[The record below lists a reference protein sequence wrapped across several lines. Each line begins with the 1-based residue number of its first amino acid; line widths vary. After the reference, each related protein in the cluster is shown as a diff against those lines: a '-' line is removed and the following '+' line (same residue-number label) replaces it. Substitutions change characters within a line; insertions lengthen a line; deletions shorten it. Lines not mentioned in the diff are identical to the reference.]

1 MNNIETMTLE
11 DIEIRRAEIETENE
25 TADEARL
32 LELVEEATALKAR
45 ENQILEE
52 RKAAAEAV
60 AAGAGEEIKK
70 PTEEKRT
77 MSEVRNSVEYMDAY
91 KKYIISGDD
100 RECRKLMTENVT
112 SGTVPVPE
120 IVDGIVRTAWE
131 NDQILSRVRKT
142 FFKGNLKVGFEYGA
156 DPAYAHTEGTTAMTE
171 ESLSLGIIT
180 MIPKNIKKYIRI
192 TDEVVSM
199 GGEEFLRY
207 IYDELTHQI
216 IKKLADLCVEDV
228 AGASTSSD
236 GDEVGVPQVTAAPG
250 LTTIAQAFAKLSDE
264 AVNPVIVMNKLT
276 YADFVTA
283 AAAGSFAFD
292 WTMGLPVLFSSALKA
307 YSAASATNVYAF
319 VGDLAGLQV
328 NYPEGEDVVIK
339 YDDLSEA
346 EADLVKIVGRQY
358 AAHALTAPGRFA
370 NICKPSG
377 T

>member
-1 MNNIETMTLE
+1 MTNIETMTLE
-11 DIEIRRAEIETENE
+11 EIEIRAQEIETESAKDD
-25 TADEARL
+25 ADLDA
-32 LELVEEATALKAR
+32 LVEETRALTDRK
-45 ENQILEE
+45 NQILEE

-70 PTEEKRT
+70 PKEEKRT

-112 SGTVPVPE
+112 GGTVPVPE

-142 FFKGNLKVGFEYGA
+142 FFKGNLKVGFEYAA

-192 TDEVVSM
+192 TDEVVAM

-283 AAAGSFAFD
+283 AAAGSFAYD

-319 VGDLAGLQV
+319 VGDLAGIQV
-328 NYPEGEDVVIK
+328 NYPEGEGVVIK

>member
-1 MNNIETMTLE
+1 MTNIETMTLE
-11 DIEIRRAEIETENE
+11 EIEIRAQEIETESAKDD
-25 TADEARL
+25 ADLDA
-32 LELVEEATALKAR
+32 LVEETRALTDRK
-45 ENQILEE
+45 NQILAE

-142 FFKGNLKVGFEYGA
+142 FFKGNLKVGFEYAA

-192 TDEVVSM
+192 TDEVVAM

-228 AGASTSSD
+228 AGAGTSSD

-250 LTTIAQAFAKLSDE
+250 LTTVAQAFAKLSDE

-283 AAAGSFAFD
+283 AAAGSFAYD

>member
-100 RECRKLMTENVT
+100 RECRKLMTENV

-142 FFKGNLKVGFEYGA
+142 FFKGNLKVGFEYAA
-156 DPAYAHTEGTTAMTE
+156 DPAYAHTEGNTAMTE

-192 TDEVVSM
+192 TDEVVAM

-250 LTTIAQAFAKLSDE
+250 LTTIASAFAKLSDE

-283 AAAGSFAFD
+283 AAAASFAFD

>member
-1 MNNIETMTLE
+1 MTNIETMTLE
-11 DIEIRRAEIETENE
+11 EIEIRAQEIETESAKDD
-25 TADEARL
+25 ADLDA
-32 LELVEEATALKAR
+32 LVEETRALTDRK
-45 ENQILEE
+45 NQILAE

-70 PTEEKRT
+70 PKEEKRT

-112 SGTVPVPE
+112 GGTVPVPE

-142 FFKGNLKVGFEYGA
+142 FFKGNLKVGFEYAA

-192 TDEVVSM
+192 TDEVVAM

-283 AAAGSFAFD
+283 AAAGSFAYD

-319 VGDLAGLQV
+319 VGDLAGIQV
-328 NYPEGEDVVIK
+328 NYPEGEGVVIK

>member
-11 DIEIRRAEIETENE
+11 DIEIRRAEIETEKE

-142 FFKGNLKVGFEYGA
+142 FFKGNLKVGFEYAA

-192 TDEVVSM
+192 TDEVVAM

-250 LTTIAQAFAKLSDE
+250 LTTVAQAFAKLSDE

-283 AAAGSFAFD
+283 AAAGSFAYD

-319 VGDLAGLQV
+319 VGDLAGIQV
-328 NYPEGEDVVIK
+328 NYPEGEGVVIK

>member
-1 MNNIETMTLE
+1 MTNIETMTLE
-11 DIEIRRAEIETENE
+11 EIEIRAQEIETESAKDD
-25 TADEARL
+25 ADLDA
-32 LELVEEATALKAR
+32 LVEETRALTDRK
-45 ENQILEE
+45 NQILAE

-70 PTEEKRT
+70 PKEEKRT

-100 RECRKLMTENVT
+100 RECRALMTENAT

-142 FFKGNLKVGFEYGA
+142 FFKGNLKVGFEYAA

-192 TDEVVSM
+192 TDEVVAM

-250 LTTIAQAFAKLSDE
+250 LTTVAQAFAKLSDE

-283 AAAGSFAFD
+283 AAAGSFAYD

>member
-1 MNNIETMTLE
+1 MTNIETMTLE
-11 DIEIRRAEIETENE
+11 EIEIRAQEIETESAKDD
-25 TADEARL
+25 ADLDA
-32 LELVEEATALKAR
+32 LVEETRALTDRK
-45 ENQILEE
+45 NQILEE

-142 FFKGNLKVGFEYGA
+142 FFKGNLKVGFEYAA
-156 DPAYAHTEGTTAMTE
+156 DPAYAHTEGLTAMTE

-192 TDEVVSM
+192 TDEVVAM

-250 LTTIAQAFAKLSDE
+250 LTTVAQAFAKLSDE

-283 AAAGSFAFD
+283 AAAGSFAYD

-319 VGDLAGLQV
+319 VGDLAGIQV
-328 NYPEGEDVVIK
+328 NYPEGEGVVIK

>member
-1 MNNIETMTLE
+1 MTNIETMTLE
-11 DIEIRRAEIETENE
+11 EIEIRAQEIETESAKDD
-25 TADEARL
+25 ADLDA
-32 LELVEEATALKAR
+32 LVEETRALTDRK
-45 ENQILEE
+45 NQILAE

-70 PTEEKRT
+70 PKEEKRT

-112 SGTVPVPE
+112 NGTVPVPE

-142 FFKGNLKVGFEYGA
+142 FFKGNLKVGFEYAA
-156 DPAYAHTEGTTAMTE
+156 DPAYAHTEGNTAMTE
-171 ESLSLGIIT
+171 ESLSLGIVT
-180 MIPKNIKKYIRI
+180 LLPKNIKKYIRI
-192 TDEVVSM
+192 TDEVAAM
-199 GGEEFLRY
+199 GGEAFLRY
-207 IYDELTHQI
+207 VYDELTHQI

-250 LTTIAQAFAKLSDE
+250 LTTVAQAFAKLSDE

-283 AAAGSFAFD
+283 AAAGSFAYD

-319 VGDLAGLQV
+319 VGDLAGIQV
-328 NYPEGEDVVIK
+328 NYPEGEGVVIK

>member
-1 MNNIETMTLE
+1 MTNIETMTLE
-11 DIEIRRAEIETENE
+11 EIEIRAQEIETESAKDD
-25 TADEARL
+25 ADLDA
-32 LELVEEATALKAR
+32 LVEETRALTDRK
-45 ENQILEE
+45 NQILEE

-142 FFKGNLKVGFEYGA
+142 FFKGNLKVGFEYAA
-156 DPAYAHTEGTTAMTE
+156 DPAYAHTEGLTAMTE

-192 TDEVVSM
+192 TDEVVAM

-228 AGASTSSD
+228 AGAGTSSD

-250 LTTIAQAFAKLSDE
+250 LTTVAQAFAKLSDE

-283 AAAGSFAFD
+283 AAAGSFAYD

-319 VGDLAGLQV
+319 VGDLAGIQV
-328 NYPEGEDVVIK
+328 NYPEGEGVVIK

>member
-1 MNNIETMTLE
+1 MTNIETMTLE
-11 DIEIRRAEIETENE
+11 EIEIRAQEIETESAKDD
-25 TADEARL
+25 ADLDA
-32 LELVEEATALKAR
+32 LVEETRALTDRK
-45 ENQILEE
+45 NQILAE

-70 PTEEKRT
+70 PKEEKRT

-112 SGTVPVPE
+112 GGTVPVPE

-142 FFKGNLKVGFEYGA
+142 FFKGNLKVGFEYAA
-156 DPAYAHTEGTTAMTE
+156 DPAYAHTEGLTAMTE

-192 TDEVVSM
+192 TDEVVAM

-283 AAAGSFAFD
+283 AAAGNFAFD

-319 VGDLAGLQV
+319 VGDLAGIQV

>member
-1 MNNIETMTLE
+1 MTNIETMTLE
-11 DIEIRRAEIETENE
+11 EIEIRAQEIETESAKDD
-25 TADEARL
+25 ADLDA
-32 LELVEEATALKAR
+32 LVEETRALTDRK
-45 ENQILEE
+45 NQILAE

-60 AAGAGEEIKK
+60 AAGAGEEIQK

-77 MSEVRNSVEYMDAY
+77 MTEVRNSAEYMDAY

-112 SGTVPVPE
+112 GGTVPVPE

-142 FFKGNLKVGFEYGA
+142 FFKGNLKVGFEYAA
-156 DPAYAHTEGTTAMTE
+156 DPAYAHTEGNTAMTE

-192 TDEVVSM
+192 TDEVVAM

-250 LTTIAQAFAKLSDE
+250 LTTIATAFAKLSDE

-328 NYPEGEDVVIK
+328 NYPEGEGVVIK

>member
-1 MNNIETMTLE
+1 MTNIETMTLE
-11 DIEIRRAEIETENE
+11 EIEIRAQEIETESAKDD
-25 TADEARL
+25 ADLDA
-32 LELVEEATALKAR
+32 LVEETRALTDRK
-45 ENQILEE
+45 NQILAE

-70 PTEEKRT
+70 PKEEKRT

-112 SGTVPVPE
+112 GGTVPVPE

-142 FFKGNLKVGFEYGA
+142 FFKGNLKVGFEYAA

-192 TDEVVSM
+192 TDEVVAM

-250 LTTIAQAFAKLSDE
+250 LTTIAQAFANLSDE

-283 AAAGSFAFD
+283 AAAGSFAYD

-319 VGDLAGLQV
+319 VGDLAGIQV
-328 NYPEGEDVVIK
+328 NYPEGEGVVIK

>member
-11 DIEIRRAEIETENE
+11 DIEIRRAEIETEKE

-100 RECRKLMTENVT
+100 RECRKLMTENV

-142 FFKGNLKVGFEYGA
+142 FFKGNLKVGFEYAA
-156 DPAYAHTEGTTAMTE
+156 DPAYAHTEGNTAMTE

-192 TDEVVSM
+192 TDEVVAM

-228 AGASTSSD
+228 AGAGTSSD

-250 LTTIAQAFAKLSDE
+250 LTTVAQAFAKLSDE

-283 AAAGSFAFD
+283 AAAGSFAYD